1 MTKTYLE
8 RFVEAQD
15 KVYAMVISELNSG
28 YKRTHWIW
36 YIFPQIHGLGRSETA
51 RYYAIKDKE
60 EALAYLNHPVLGDR
74 LIECT
79 SIVANHKVVFPYPDN
94 MKLKSSMTLFSL
106 LSKNDIFNSVL
117 AGYYDG
123 EKDMNTVNLLKLEK

>member
-1 MTKTYLE
+1 MTINNLE

-15 KVYAMVISELNSG
+15 KVYATVILELNSG

-36 YIFPQIHGLGRSETA
+36 YIFPQIQGLGRSETA

-79 SIVANHKVVFPYPDN
+79 SIVANHTVVFPHPDD

-117 AGYYDG
+117 TSYYDG
-123 EKDMNTVNLLKLEK
+123 DKDMKTVNLL